1 MADDHD
7 FGSLDA
13 SERPGLALDKLYSF
27 LDSRGSGSHS
37 YLLWFWQ
44 FADANQLLAT
54 TIQRLS
60 DSVGAASANKAP
72 SVIRPPRAPTVPTV
86 PVSNAYKLLNAR
98 EKNDAEHSWCLA
110 NTCCCTPPTGPSDTD
125 TKNKPPLATPSNE
138 TPGITY
144 TSCLITS

>member
-60 DSVGAASANKAP
+60 DSVGAASANKVP
-72 SVIRPPRAPTVPTV
+72 SVIRPPRASTVPTV
-86 PVSNAYKLLNAR
+86 PVSIHSELLYSPGAKGSNI
-98 EKNDAEHSWCLA
+98 
-110 NTCCCTPPTGPSDTD
+110 TTD
-125 TKNKPPLATPSNE
+125 TGSIASAGMMEASSAIFWHNPQNATIACEHRISENVSA
-138 TPGITY
+138 THV
-144 TSCLITS
+144 